1 MKSLIYIGLEMIFG
15 LAVWLVLD
23 AFAPILVVT
32 LFLVLFGLAVT
43 LPIWWR
49 LTLDREKSVVN
60 FAREIREIGS
70 IWIALHGL
78 FIGVAFIATLMNV
91 LPIYVLLYF
100 VFLGVILWTNWRV
113 MLAFLYG
120 CRLFPSKN

>member
-1 MKSLIYIGLEMIFG
+1 MKLLIYIGLEMIFG

-23 AFAPILVVT
+23 AFAPTLTVT
-32 LFLVLFGLAVT
+32 LFVVLFGLAAT

-49 LTLDREKSVVN
+49 LTLDRQKSVAN
-60 FAREIREIGS
+60 FAIETRQISGV
-70 IWIALHGL
+70 WIALHGL